1 MRFAPKYGLHLIC
14 SLIISCAVKLVLN
27 IVTFTV
33 QLLSIRHAQGDGGI
47 LPPMAC
53 KKLFC
58 YAF

>member
-1 MRFAPKYGLHLIC
+1 
-14 SLIISCAVKLVLN
+14 
-27 IVTFTV
+27 VTFTV